1 MLVFSQCERDCQ
13 ALFSYADQNRQGRG
27 HWWPALSSHWTD
39 SWPYC
44 PPSAAWF
51 FTLMMWLR
59 PLYSTA
65 SVLPEVAK
73 SSRPLSYLT
82 RSGQHLTWL
91 ITPCFL
97 DDTSLAPL
105 ASCPPTSLA
114 VPFRLLC
121 RLLHLPMH
129 SRVFQGSAVGSLGK
143 PIHLDGFKDCEEFSV
158 DVQPQHPS

>member
-1 MLVFSQCERDCQ
+1 MLVFSQCERGCQ

-27 HWWPALSSHWTD
+27 HWRPALSSHWTD
-39 SWPYC
+39 SWPYS

-59 PLYSTA
+59 PLHSTA

-82 RSGQHLTWL
+82 RSRQHLTWL
-91 ITPCFL
+91 ITPCCL

-105 ASCPPTSLA
+105 WLVVLLPLWLFLSGSCAGFSTCPCT
-114 VPFRLLC
+114 
-121 RLLHLPMH
+121 
-129 SRVFQGSAVGSLGK
+129 VGSFRVLLWA
-143 PIHLDGFKDCEEFSV
+143 P
-158 DVQPQHPS
+158 